1 MNLHPKAIDMLISF
15 REEIKLW
22 RQDDAG
28 NGHSYIRRTAPI
40 ELPDRNSP
48 QPPPE
53 TTEDRFEVVKSE
65 MATDFIMLESLSYA
79 LRKHGVA
86 E

>member
-1 MNLHPKAIDMLISF
+1 MNLHSKAIDMLIDF
-15 REEIKLW
+15 REEAKRW
-22 RQDDAG
+22 RQDEAG
-28 NGHSYIRRTAPI
+28 NGHSYIRRTEPLD
-40 ELPDRNSP
+40 ESTVN
-48 QPPPE
+48 PPGDSVKE
-53 TTEDRFEVVKSE
+53 RVEVVKTE

>member
-1 MNLHPKAIDMLISF
+1 MNLHPKAIDMLIDF
-15 REEIKLW
+15 REEAKRW

-28 NGHSYIRRTAPI
+28 NGHSYIRRTEPL
-40 ELPDRNSP
+40 EPFTD
-48 QPPPE
+48 PPGDSVQE
-53 TTEDRFEVVKSE
+53 RFEVVKTE

>member
-1 MNLHPKAIDMLISF
+1 MNLHPLAIDMLIDF
-15 REEIKLW
+15 RDEAKRW
-22 RQDDAG
+22 RQEDAG
-28 NGHSYIRRTAPI
+28 NGHSYIRRTEPL
-40 ELPDRNSP
+40 ELSAAT
-48 QPPPE
+48 PPGDSVQE
-53 TTEDRFEVVKSE
+53 RLEVVQTV